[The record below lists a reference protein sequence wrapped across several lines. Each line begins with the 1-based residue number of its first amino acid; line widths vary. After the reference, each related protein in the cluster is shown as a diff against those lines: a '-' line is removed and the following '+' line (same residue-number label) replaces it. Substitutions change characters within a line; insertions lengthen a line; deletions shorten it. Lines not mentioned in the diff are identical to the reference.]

1 MLQRRARTEPQPGV
15 CGFCRAGWVKAGRPV
30 AAPPAEPPTVQA
42 APGAPRP
49 CRVPGLLCKHLGS
62 LDPGMGSLRLV
73 FNVCLCLAPCSSV
86 SCRLF
91 PGPSGIYSWFLRF
104 LQYLLSCVT
113 CLCGGGFTSFCRC
126 HLIGIYRSYLFLPNR
141 SCPHSAIY
149 TAVMWV
155 ACLAFPLPV
164 SSALIHPAP
173 EGRGWKGS
181 FVCLRGG
188 TGCCL
193 GTSVLLV
200 VSPPPAG

>member
-1 MLQRRARTEPQPGV
+1 MFVSSPMQLCFMLFVSRTFRYLFMVPSVPSVPSELCDV
-15 CGFCRAGWVKAGRPV
+15 PV
-30 AAPPAEPPTVQA
+30 
-42 APGAPRP
+42 
-49 CRVPGLLCKHLGS
+49 
-62 LDPGMGSLRLV
+62 
-73 FNVCLCLAPCSSV
+73 
-86 SCRLF
+86 
-91 PGPSGIYSWFLRF
+91 W
-104 LQYLLSCVT
+104 
-113 CLCGGGFTSFCRC
+113 GFTSFCRC

-164 SSALIHPAP
+164 SSVLIHPAP

-181 FVCLRGG
+181 FVCLKGG

-200 VSPPPAG
+200 ASPPPAG